1 MSSPK
6 TRTIIVRN
14 FVLIL
19 KAWFTRGLLAR
30 RTLGHWVEYRVDSG
44 VCSVHTRSSWWESA
58 SFERTN
64 ILIVSITKSVIHYNK
79 FSNINLI
86 VEENST
92 MHLPIIFTYEMI
104 VPPLWLLLK
113 KRGNA
118 YTYSILLVSVK

>member
-30 RTLGHWVEYRVDSG
+30 RTLGHWVEYWVDSW
-44 VCSVHTRSSWWESA
+44 VRSVHTRSSWWESA

-92 MHLPIIFTYEMI
+92 IHLPSIFTYEMT